1 MLTHFTEQIPGDSEL
16 AKKYLAKVFLFK
28 YCDNKGMYLD
38 HILNLSIYC
47 MPLYPVSLLYIMM
60 ISTHL

>member
-1 MLTHFTEQIPGDSEL
+1 LFFNVSVLTHFTEQIPGDSE
-16 AKKYLAKVFLFK
+16 LAKVFLFK

-47 MPLYPVSLLYIMM
+47 MPL
-60 ISTHL
+60 